1 MFKVSVTILLF
12 LALLTQSLSRGLIVL
27 SYFTNKKAYEQYCV
41 NKNRPLLQCNGQC
54 QMAKKIKAEEERDQ
68 KDPLKSSKFSE
79 VVFHY
84 QHKFAKVET
93 LLLFKSAAVNYP
105 QWAMGYTLQMP
116 RSIFHPPNLA

>member
-1 MFKVSVTILLF
+1 MFKVSITILLF

-27 SYFTNKKAYEQYCV
+27 SYFTNKQAYEQYCV

-68 KDPLKSSKFSE
+68 RDPLKSSKFSE

-84 QHKFAKVET
+84 QHDFAKIE
-93 LLLFKSAAVNYP
+93 AVVLYQSVKENLP
-105 QWAMGYTLQMP
+105 QWAMGKAL
-116 RSIFHPPNLA
+116 